1 MQNKALTV
9 TEATRYIKQLVEKDV
24 NLSRLFVTGEISSL
38 KHYKIGGQVY
48 FTLKDQRCQLNCVVF
63 ENVASKLK
71 FVIENGMKV
80 NIIGRISV
88 FEKRGQ
94 YNLQVFAIEPLG
106 IGPLA
111 LAFEQIK
118 KKLDAEGLFALDRKR
133 PIPKFPESIG
143 IIASPS
149 GAALWDIVSVA
160 RRRAPYVK
168 IYLYPSIV
176 QGENAPPSIIKA
188 IKLANEHK
196 QVDILLL
203 SRGGGSMEDLFC
215 FNDDSLAYAI
225 ADSAIPTVSA
235 VGHEVDF
242 TICDFVADMRAPT
255 PSAAAEMLFVD
266 KEVIDAR
273 LETYTKNLEQSV
285 KYMAEDTRLLIDN
298 YVMSL
303 NGGLNDK
310 YRDVHNE
317 LNNLVGRLE
326 ALNPLSLFSKG
337 YSVSMAGKKVLKSI
351 KDCQLGDKITTRL
364 SDGEVKAQVY
374 QINSLK

>member
-1 MQNKALTV
+1 MQNKALSV
-9 TEATRYIKQLVEKDV
+9 SEATRYIKQLVEKDIT
-24 NLSRLFVTGEISSL
+24 LSRLFVTGEISSL
-38 KHYKIGGQVY
+38 KHYKIGGQLY
-48 FTLKDQRCQLNCVVF
+48 FTLKDQRCQMNCVVF

-80 NIIGRISV
+80 NVIGRISV

-118 KKLDAEGLFALDRKR
+118 QKLEGEGLFALDRKR

-149 GAALWDIVSVA
+149 GAALWDIVTVA
-160 RRRAPYVK
+160 RRRAPYAK

-176 QGENAPPSIIKA
+176 QGDNAPPSIINA
-188 IKLANEHK
+188 VKLANQHQK
-196 QVDILLL
+196 VDILLL

-215 FNDDSLAYAI
+215 FNDEALAYAV
-225 ADSAIPTVSA
+225 AESKIPTVSA

-242 TICDFVADMRAPT
+242 TICDFVADMRSPT

-266 KEVIDAR
+266 KDVIDTR
-273 LETYTKNLEQSV
+273 LETYTKELEQ
-285 KYMAEDTRLLIDN
+285 KINCLTEDTRLLLDN
-298 YVMSL
+298 YVMTL
-303 NGGLNDK
+303 NGALKDK
-310 YRDVHNE
+310 YKDAQNQ

-326 ALNPLSLFSKG
+326 ALNPLALFNKG
-337 YSVSMAGKKVLKSI
+337 YSVSMFGEKVLKSI

-364 SDGEVKAQVY
+364 SDGEIKAQVY